1 MDDDQD
7 PVTREFVRNRNL
19 LFSIVYDVLGSVMDG
34 EDVLQETWLA
44 WAERSGRAPVV
55 DNPRAY
61 LVRIAVNQASTVT
74 CRWC

>member
-1 MDDDQD
+1 
-7 PVTREFVRNRNL
+7 
-19 LFSIVYDVLGSVMDG
+19 VLGSVMDG